1 MWRQRDYGE
10 RRRTEI
16 KSSESDA
23 ERLLEKALARI
34 DSQQVQHQRRI
45 WGSMM
50 HDTRDMDWVFLVIGS
65 ASGTALPYGI
75 SGE

>member
-1 MWRQRDYGE
+1 MWRLQDYGE
-10 RRRTEI
+10 RRRTET

-34 DSQQVQHQRRI
+34 DLQQVQHQRRI
-45 WGSMM
+45 WGGMI
-50 HDTRDMDWVFLVIGS
+50 HDTRDMDWVLLVIGS
-65 ASGTALPYGI
+65 ASGTALPYGL